1 VDKFIVNYIEESLF
15 GETPMKNILD
25 LDRYPLDKEGS
36 KAWQAMVAQA
46 VSELEAQGMFNLEG
60 FVRPDAVQKLVA
72 QIKPVMDT
80 RAYTH
85 KRLHNIYFQPDI
97 PGLEPNHP
105 ALRKVETI
113 NHTLCADQISDSLV
127 LSIYQY
133 PPFARF
139 LAATM
144 GKPELHVM
152 QDPLASVNVMAYRAG
167 EALNW
172 HFDRSEFTTTL
183 LLQAPEMGG
192 EFEYRT
198 DLRSANDPNYAGVAA
213 LIEGRDPQVQ
223 RIGLHA
229 GTLNVFRGKN
239 TAHRVTPVAGRVERF
254 IAVFSYYEKP
264 DVMFSDAERLG
275 FYGRVG

>member
-1 VDKFIVNYIEESLF
+1 
-15 GETPMKNILD
+15 MKHILD

-36 KAWQAMVAQA
+36 DAWHAIVARA
-46 VSELEAQGMFNLEG
+46 VADLDGQGMFNLEG

-72 QIKPVMDT
+72 HLKPVMD
-80 RAYTH
+80 AQSYTH
-85 KRLHNIYFQPDI
+85 KRLHNIYFQPEI
-97 PGLEPNHP
+97 PGLEANHP
-105 ALRKVETI
+105 ALRKVETV
-113 NHTLCADQISDSLV
+113 NHTLCADQISDSMV

-144 GKPELHVM
+144 GKPQLHVM
-152 QDPLASVNVMAYRAG
+152 QDPLACANVMAYRSG

-183 LLQAPEMGG
+183 LLQAPEIGG
-192 EFEYRT
+192 EFEYRS
-198 DLRSANDPNYAGVAA
+198 DLRSANDPNYAGVAE
-213 LIEGRDPQVQ
+213 LLEGRDPQVK
-223 RIGLHA
+223 RIQLRA

-239 TAHRVTPVAGRVERF
+239 TAHRVTTVKGPLDRF

-264 DVMFSDAERLG
+264 GVMFSDAERLG

>member
-1 VDKFIVNYIEESLF
+1 MNH
-15 GETPMKNILD
+15 ILD

-36 KAWQAMVAQA
+36 DAWHAIVARA
-46 VSELEAQGMFNLEG
+46 VADLDAQGMFNLEG

-72 QIKPVMDT
+72 QIKPAMD
-80 RAYTH
+80 AQSYTH
-85 KRLHNIYFQPDI
+85 KRLHNIYFQPEI

-105 ALRKVETI
+105 ALRKVETV
-113 NHTLCADQISDSLV
+113 NHTLCADQISDSMV

-144 GKPELHVM
+144 GKPQLHVM
-152 QDPLASVNVMAYRAG
+152 QDPLACANVMAYRSG

-183 LLQAPEMGG
+183 LLQAPEIGG
-192 EFEYRT
+192 EFEYRS
-198 DLRSANDPNYAGVAA
+198 DLRSANDPNYAGVAE
-213 LIEGRDPQVQ
+213 LLEGRDPQVK
-223 RIGLHA
+223 RIQLRA

-239 TAHRVTPVAGRVERF
+239 TAHRVTTVKGPIDRF

-264 DVMFSDAERLG
+264 GVMFSDAERLG